1 MFFLLK
7 KQLHR
12 KQVYY
17 VFFYLKNMYKA
28 KYIEKD
34 NQLYLQLTSK
44 KGKKQLLPIT
54 EERATLLINDEGE
67 LKRDIELSEAL
78 NDPRFFPAPVEG
90 NEIEELLDRY
100 LANKNKADN
109 WSNILKEMNLTPLK
123 QIFKTDRDKIIDDI
137 LNDPKARDE
146 EKIRIKKAIEI
157 MNNLGI
163 GADGDDKVKDLE
175 ENMENSLK
183 KIEKLTTRL
192 NQYEDKTI
200 AEVVEE
206 EDDKVIK
213 NLYKLTNTINK
224 KVDGNTKIIDILQI
238 ANNTANELKD
248 IIGISDDDDDD
259 DETEKE
265 ANTKDERLENMEKQ
279 IEYIKNLLEKPKQKQ
294 TYIWSPTN
302 SSIKREEYN
311 KEKINKSINSN
322 DTTEIEKEQDTDI
335 KVPEMKYENEK
346 FLKLFNEPVLNEN
359 DKSIKGMI
367 NRRTNKDPE
376 AVFFDKKVQI
386 IRKKIND
393 ALGLK
398 KNSELLS
405 ANDIRYF
412 GFFEDENKDSPGWDN
427 LKEEY
432 KKMFTSQN
440 QYNKK
445 RQNFIKG
452 TLKLMDVLNDEK
464 PIIRSTVL
472 KTKPSISALS
482 LINEADKTDVLN
494 TESLNNTFDEAD
506 VVERSGDEITP
517 SPSVDSHLGKGLK
530 RLLAKYT
537 RV

>member
-1 MFFLLK
+1 
-7 KQLHR
+7 
-12 KQVYY
+12 
-17 VFFYLKNMYKA
+17 MYKA

-44 KGKKQLLPIT
+44 NGKKQLLPIT

-78 NDPRFFPAPVEG
+78 NDPRFFPAPVES
-90 NEIEELLDRY
+90 NEIEEVLDRY
-100 LANKNKADN
+100 LDTKNKAEK

-123 QIFKTDRDKIIDDI
+123 QVFKTDRDKRIYDI
-137 LNDPKARDE
+137 LNNPKTADE

-163 GADGDDKVKDLE
+163 GADGDDKMKDLE
-175 ENMENSLK
+175 ENMENSFK

-192 NQYEDKTI
+192 NQHENKTI
-200 AEVVEE
+200 AEVIEE

-248 IIGISDDDDDD
+248 IIGISDDDDSD

-265 ANTKDERLENMEKQ
+265 ANTKDERLEHMEKQ

-367 NRRTNKDPE
+367 NRRANKDPE

-452 TLKLMDVLNDEK
+452 TLKLMGVLNDEK

-494 TESLNNTFDEAD
+494 TESLNNTFDEVD

-517 SPSVDSHLGKGLK
+517 SPSVEPPKSGTGLK

-537 RV
+537 KK